1 MKRQCQIYFYRK
13 CEASIL
19 DLERREWNGT
29 ETKTLAFAKHVREQY
44 PHVTISNV
52 YPNICE
58 LRVFKTEEEIEI
70 MKEAIAVT
78 KDGIYNVLKHAKA
91 NMMEYELEA
100 QFDFTLKSSGIK
112 HHAFNTILAS
122 GKNATVLHYEDNDAQ
137 IQNGDL
143 VLLDLG
149 AQKDYYNADISYTFP
164 ANGTFSSRQN
174 KFIILY

>member
-1 MKRQCQIYFYRK
+1 M
-13 CEASIL
+13 
-19 DLERREWNGT
+19 
-29 ETKTLAFAKHVREQY
+29 
-44 PHVTISNV
+44 
-52 YPNICE
+52 
-58 LRVFKTEEEIEI
+58 FKTEEEIEI

-91 NMMEYELEA
+91 DMMEYELEA

-149 AQKDYYNADISYTFP
+149 AQKTTITL
-164 ANGTFSSRQN
+164 
-174 KFIILY
+174 ILVIHSQQMEHSLVAKTNL

>member
-1 MKRQCQIYFYRK
+1 MKNNVKYTFTENVKHLY
-13 CEASIL
+13 L
-19 DLERREWNGT
+19 DLECREWKGT

-44 PHVTISNV
+44 PHVTIGNV

-58 LRVFKTEEEIEI
+58 LRVFKTDEEIEI
-70 MKEAIAVT
+70 IKEAIAVT

-91 NMMEYELEA
+91 DMMEYELEA

-149 AQKDYYNADISYTFP
+149 AQKTTITLILVIH
-164 ANGTFSSRQN
+164 SRQMEHSLVAKTN
-174 KFIILY
+174 L